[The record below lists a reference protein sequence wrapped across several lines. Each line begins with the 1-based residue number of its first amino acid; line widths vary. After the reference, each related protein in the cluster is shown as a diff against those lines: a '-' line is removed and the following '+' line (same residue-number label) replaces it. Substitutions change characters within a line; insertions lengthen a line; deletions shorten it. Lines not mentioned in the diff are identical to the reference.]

1 MNGVSII
8 IPAYNA
14 EQTMAE
20 CLHAVT
26 NLRWS
31 GDLEVIVVNNGSSD
45 RTADI
50 ALAFPRVKVI
60 NIPNGEAPRA
70 TNIGIQATQNDIVV
84 SLDADAILE
93 KDWLKKIMPS
103 FDEQCVDPGKPYTEG
118 GTVIFE
124 CCRVDE

>member
-31 GDLEVIVVNNGSSD
+31 GDLEVIVVNDGSSD

-60 NIPNGEAPRA
+60 NIPNGGAP
-70 TNIGIQATQNDIVV
+70 
-84 SLDADAILE
+84 
-93 KDWLKKIMPS
+93 
-103 FDEQCVDPGKPYTEG
+103 
-118 GTVIFE
+118 
-124 CCRVDE
+124 